1 MPGGEGVPGTAA
13 MRGLLRDRRGL
24 FVAERRGQ
32 EGREGVDHG
41 LDYEDNY
48 GGESQAWRKLTFK
61 VG

>member
-1 MPGGEGVPGTAA
+1 

-48 GGESQAWRKLTFK
+48 GGESQAWRKPTLK
-61 VG
+61 VR